1 MLTHPTL
8 DQLNQLGLHG
18 MAKAFGA
25 MSANGE
31 AQALSHA
38 EWLGLILDHEMTWR
52 QDKRMAARL
61 RHACGATIWVR
72 SASIRMRTD
81 CRGATGMACL
91 FVAGKIY
98 VSA

>member
-1 MLTHPTL
+1 MERYEIFYKQSFVPGPEWAK
-8 DQLNQLGLHG
+8 GLHWD
-18 MAKAFGA
+18 
-25 MSANGE
+25 
-31 AQALSHA
+31 L
-38 EWLGLILDHEMTWR
+38 
-52 QDKRMAARL
+52 
-61 RHACGATIWVR
+61 CGATIWVR